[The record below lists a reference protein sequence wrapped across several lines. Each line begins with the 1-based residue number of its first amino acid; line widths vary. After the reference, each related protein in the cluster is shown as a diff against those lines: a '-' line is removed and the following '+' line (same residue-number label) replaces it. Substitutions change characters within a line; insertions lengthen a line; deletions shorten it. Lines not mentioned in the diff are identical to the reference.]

1 MAKKQL
7 ERKDYN
13 KAFSKELQR
22 LNPAQKEAVEQ
33 IDGPVLVI
41 AGPGTGKTHILT
53 SRIGNILLETDT
65 QPNNICLLYTS
76 PSPRD

>member
-1 MAKKQL
+1 M

-13 KAFSKELQR
+13 KAFAKELKR
-22 LNPAQKEAVEQ
+22 LNPAQKVAVEQ

-53 SRIGNILLETDT
+53 SRI
-65 QPNNICLLYTS
+65 
-76 PSPRD
+76 